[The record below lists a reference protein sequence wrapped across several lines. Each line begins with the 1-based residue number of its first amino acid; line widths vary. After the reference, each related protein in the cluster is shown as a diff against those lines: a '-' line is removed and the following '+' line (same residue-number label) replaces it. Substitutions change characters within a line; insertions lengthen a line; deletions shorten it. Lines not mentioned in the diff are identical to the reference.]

1 MIPTSGKATGAG
13 RGPARWQARW
23 ALLAPVLWLAFS
35 PHEGAA
41 HGFHNAAL
49 TTNSLAQWLN
59 QVKRAVPTLDE
70 RRLGESTLKSGRDVQ
85 ALKDRAASGDA
96 VRGSPGF
103 QRRAAIQSQMDAQ
116 QQALRAMVASQCLEL
131 LAYLDRRNIYP
142 EEFPTFPLQRIPDY
156 RRAAKEVLRAMGP
169 DGSKMVAQQV
179 QTEMVAGNRGLVSD
193 MTFHPQYYDDLVDC
207 LQAGVDADQ
216 LGEEQ
221 LAALK
226 QATQGQKATPQQ
238 AVLAK
243 RVQEVVEAGLLP
255 GTDLSALV
263 RKTAEGASPGLRR
276 RLAVQL
282 SQRIK
287 EAAVSELVAAA
298 GEAEAR
304 DLRKRILD
312 ELHGRLPSM
321 STLELLKLG
330 AAARE
335 PDLERVAVREAKAR
349 KPKYGQVEPEL
360 AGIWELSRSEKT
372 EVAEAARHQV
382 ALAFQQAPLSHCL
395 HWLGQE
401 DRELAAL
408 VWKQLD
414 GRIERAGESGRSRY
428 RDVALAVMKHG
439 DYKIPSR
446 QAALQLLARLKD
458 PQAIGPIVEYLP
470 QMPRELW
477 PEAGRTLHALGGED
491 FGPRAGDG
499 IAQVVAA
506 QKRWQQWWHDKGKK

>member
-1 MIPTSGKATGAG
+1 MIPRSGKATVAG
-13 RGPARWQARW
+13 RVPTRWEGRG
-23 ALLAPVLWLAFS
+23 ALLAAALWIAFS

-49 TTNSLAQWLN
+49 ATNSLQQWLS

-70 RRLGESTLKSGRDVQ
+70 RRLGESALKSGRDVQ
-85 ALKDRAASGDA
+85 ALKDRAAGADA
-96 VRGSPGF
+96 ARGSPAF
-103 QRRAAIQSQMDAQ
+103 QRRAAIQSQMDAR

-142 EEFPTFPLQRIPDY
+142 EEFPTFALQRIPDY
-156 RRAAKEVLRAMGP
+156 RRAAKEVLRTMGP

-179 QTEMVAGNRGLVSD
+179 QTELVAGNRGVVSD

-216 LGEEQ
+216 LSEEQ
-221 LAALK
+221 LAALQ

-255 GTDLSALV
+255 GTDLGTLV
-263 RKTAEGASPGLRR
+263 RKTAEPSSPGLRR
-276 RLAVQL
+276 RLAARL

-287 EAAVSELVAAA
+287 EAAVPELVAAA
-298 GEAEAR
+298 GEAGAR
-304 DLRKRILD
+304 DVKKRILD
-312 ELHGRLPSM
+312 ELRSRIPSM
-321 STLELLKLG
+321 STLDLLKLG
-330 AAARE
+330 AAADE
-335 PDLERVAVREAKAR
+335 PEIQRLAVREAKAR
-349 KPKYGQVEPEL
+349 KPKYGQVERDL
-360 AGIWELSRSEKT
+360 AAIWELARSGKT
-372 EVAEAARHQV
+372 EVAEAARHQM

-401 DRELAAL
+401 DGELAAV
-408 VWKQLD
+408 VWKQLE
-414 GRIERAGESGRSRY
+414 GRIERAGESGRSGY
-428 RDVALAVMKHG
+428 RDVALAVTKHG
-439 DYKIPSR
+439 EYKIASR
-446 QAALQLLARLKD
+446 QAALRLLARLED
-458 PQAIGPIVEYLP
+458 PRAIGPIVEYLP

-477 PEAGRTLHALGGED
+477 PEAGRTLHALARED

-499 IAQVVAA
+499 IGQVLAA
-506 QKRWQQWWHDKGKK
+506 ERRWQEWLREKGKK